1 MQEDGQLDDL
11 GARLKTVREM
21 RGLSQRELAKR
32 AGVTNS
38 TISLIEQNRVSPSVG
53 SLKKVLE
60 GLPMSL
66 ADFFTLDYEKKK
78 QNFFSKEEFVDM
90 GSGAIS
96 YLLVAA
102 NYPDRKLAVMH
113 EVYPPGSDTGP
124 ESISHRG
131 EEGGVVV
138 KGQVEITIAG
148 ETRVLGPG
156 EGYYF
161 ETRLPHRFRNPG
173 DQTCEIVSAHAPP
186 TF

>member
-1 MQEDGQLDDL
+1 MDDL
-11 GARLKTVREM
+11 GARLKAVRET

-53 SLKKVLE
+53 SLRKVLE

-66 ADFFTLDYEKKK
+66 ADFFTLEHDKTK
-78 QNFFSKEEFVDM
+78 QNFFPKEELVDM

-102 NYPDRKLAVMH
+102 HYPGRKLAVMH

-124 ESISHRG
+124 ESITHRG

-138 KGQVEITIAG
+138 RGRVEISIAG

-161 ETRLPHRFRNPG
+161 ATGLPHRFRNAG
-173 DQTCEIVSAHAPP
+173 EETCEIVSAHTPP